1 MSNIIK
7 LKRGLDIQLL
17 GAAEKTLSKLPMAA
31 HYAVVPSDYIGVTPK
46 LLVKVGDV
54 VMAGTPLFFDKN
66 NPEVLFVSPVSGV
79 VDAVNRGDKRKILEI
94 VVTPDANQE
103 YKQFE
108 IQDLAKASRQ
118 EVIDTILNSGLW
130 PMMIQRPF
138 GVIASMSD
146 MPKAIFVS
154 SFETAPLAADLNF
167 ILEGQ
172 NKNIQKGIDVLKKLT
187 EGKVH
192 LSLLQGNE
200 AAFNELN
207 GVEKH
212 TFAGAHPAGNV
223 GVQIHNIDPI
233 NKGEVVWTIDIQNL
247 AILGKFFSTGKV
259 DMSKKIAIAGSELI
273 EPKYV
278 SIITGAAIESIVND
292 KSCKQQNVRII
303 NGNPLSGKSVS
314 KSGYFAPYSNQ
325 ISVIPEGDNYE
336 LFGWAMPRL
345 QKFSVSRTYFSWL
358 MPSKKYALDTNLNG
372 GERPFILSGLYEKY
386 LPMDIYPVYL
396 IKAIIANDIDK
407 MENLGIY
414 EVIEE
419 DLALCEFVDP
429 SKIEMQQILRDG
441 ITAMIKELS

>member
-94 VVTPDANQE
+94 VITPDVNQE

-259 DMSKKIAIAGSELI
+259 DMSKKIEIGRAH
-273 EPKYV
+273 V
-278 SIITGAAIESIVND
+278 
-292 KSCKQQNVRII
+292 
-303 NGNPLSGKSVS
+303 
-314 KSGYFAPYSNQ
+314 
-325 ISVIPEGDNYE
+325 
-336 LFGWAMPRL
+336 
-345 QKFSVSRTYFSWL
+345 
-358 MPSKKYALDTNLNG
+358 
-372 GERPFILSGLYEKY
+372 
-386 LPMDIYPVYL
+386 
-396 IKAIIANDIDK
+396 
-407 MENLGIY
+407 
-414 EVIEE
+414 
-419 DLALCEFVDP
+419 
-429 SKIEMQQILRDG
+429 
-441 ITAMIKELS
+441 

>member
-94 VVTPDANQE
+94 VITPDVNQE

>member
-94 VVTPDANQE
+94 VVTPDVNQE